1 MFDGMTVSSITSI
14 GMMNNCK
21 WAIRYDTIRY
31 DTGCY
36 FNVRSKAELI
46 SSALSTVH
54 GTKN

>member
-1 MFDGMTVSSITSI
+1 MTVSSITSI

-21 WAIRYDTIRY
+21 WAIEY